1 MSPFHACLFINYK
14 YNSGRKVLQDLN
26 NQNEERITVL
36 EDMLKES
43 QEGAGESERKFDEVG
58 HPTLNLKGLVGGATA
73 NWEVVF
79 L

>member
-1 MSPFHACLFINYK
+1 
-14 YNSGRKVLQDLN
+14 
-26 NQNEERITVL
+26 
-36 EDMLKES
+36 MLKES